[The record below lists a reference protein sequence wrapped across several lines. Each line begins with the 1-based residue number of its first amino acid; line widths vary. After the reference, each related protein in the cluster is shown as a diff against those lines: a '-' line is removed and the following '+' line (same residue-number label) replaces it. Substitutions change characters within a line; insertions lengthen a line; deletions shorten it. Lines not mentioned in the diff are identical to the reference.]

1 MRRVRAC
8 VAMLWCASAPPHIPP
23 RPVALSYF
31 AAGVTGVCMRSK
43 TYIHPPYGLTALA
56 PGGGAC
62 RALSRPPYSVAL
74 SVPSARPVHSL
85 SPRYACPPHCGYP
98 AHTGGLVGAL
108 SMRLRARAP
117 GWATLSALR
126 ADGDGAALRGALGL
140 RAPAR
145 GGVRLRY
152 GACASRRAGVT
163 VASAGAHAGVTGA
176 TLRGA
181 LVARFVLQLLRTIGV
196 SLDSL
201 CARRCRDLADGDHS
215 GAQAQRGRAVGY
227 TAYHRAQRCQ
237 GQAAPWARSLRADR
251 CGEMPQA
258 HI

>member
-1 MRRVRAC
+1 MSRVTIRERTT
-8 VAMLWCASAPPHIPP
+8 APPPACACARRDAP
-23 RPVALSYF
+23 
-31 AAGVTGVCMRSK
+31 GTGVCGYALVRERPAAYPPAPCGASVSRCRGYGHLYEK
-43 TYIHPPYGLTALA
+43 QNIYTPPPYGLTALA

-62 RALSRPPYSVAL
+62 RALSRPSYHVAL

-163 VASAGAHAGVTGA
+163 VASAGAHAGATVASAGAHAGVTSA

-181 LVARFVLQLLRTIGV
+181 PR
-196 SLDSL
+196 L
-201 CARRCRDLADGDHS
+201 CALSSSSCVLSA
-215 GAQAQRGRAVGY
+215 
-227 TAYHRAQRCQ
+227 
-237 GQAAPWARSLRADR
+237 
-251 CGEMPQA
+251 
-258 HI
+258 

>member
-1 MRRVRAC
+1 MVTIIERTT
-8 VAMLWCASAPPHIPP
+8 APPPACACARRDAP
-23 RPVALSYF
+23 
-31 AAGVTGVCMRSK
+31 GTGVCGYALVRERPAAYPPAPCGASVSRCRDYGHLYEK
-43 TYIHPPYGLTALA
+43 QNIYTPPYGLTALA

-62 RALSRPPYSVAL
+62 RALSRPSYHVSL

-163 VASAGAHAGVTGA
+163 VASAGAHAGVTSA

-181 LVARFVLQLLRTIGV
+181 LGLRVLSSSFCVL
-196 SLDSL
+196 S
-201 CARRCRDLADGDHS
+201 A
-215 GAQAQRGRAVGY
+215 
-227 TAYHRAQRCQ
+227 
-237 GQAAPWARSLRADR
+237 
-251 CGEMPQA
+251 
-258 HI
+258 